1 MDIRYLRRTQI
12 SWHVIFDDLKVGEY
26 KEINDKLEFIKA
38 RGEISYEE
46 AVTKMN
52 KVSDLA
58 SKSNI
63 LIKEIDFEI
72 KSGIYLMINGPNR
85 CSKSSILTIIS
96 QLWPLF
102 VGLATESKKDTFIS
116 IPQLPYFQKD
126 SLRGQIIC
134 LDTKNGMIR

>member
-1 MDIRYLRRTQI
+1 
-12 SWHVIFDDLKVGEY
+12 
-26 KEINDKLEFIKA
+26 
-38 RGEISYEE
+38 
-46 AVTKMN
+46 MN

-85 CSKSSILTIIS
+85 YSKSSMFTIIS